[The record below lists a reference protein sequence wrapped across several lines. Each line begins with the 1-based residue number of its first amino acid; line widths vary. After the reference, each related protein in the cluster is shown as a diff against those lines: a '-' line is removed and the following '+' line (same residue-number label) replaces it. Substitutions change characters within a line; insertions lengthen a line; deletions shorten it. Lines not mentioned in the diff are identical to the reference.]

1 MHVAESCPTFSVLE
15 IAVFVKQSSQ
25 QGLEMRDVDSHG
37 SWGSVLI
44 LFGDN
49 PGPKKWL

>member
-1 MHVAESCPTFSVLE
+1 MHVEESHPSFSVLE
-15 IAVFVKQSSQ
+15 IAVFVKQSSR
-25 QGLEMRDVDSHG
+25 QGLEMRDMDSHG
-37 SWGSVLI
+37 SWGSVLG